1 LKDLPMVD
9 SADEDV
15 DYGKQS
21 RTALRGLLIIA
32 VIAVMYFARD
42 FLLPV
47 VLATFIA
54 LTLRPAVRFLAKHH
68 VPPWL
73 SATLLLVVL
82 VTGGLSAGYMLSWQ
96 VSAWI
101 DQAPQLTQA
110 FVEKFRGLRPWLD
123 AFADLSDKLQDV
135 SAATGDTAVQEVV
148 VRQPVLPAWLVLI
161 TWYPLQLAITL
172 VATLVIAVFLMASGD
187 LFYEKLVRVLPTL
200 TDRKR
205 ALHIVYDIET
215 AVSTY
220 VLTLTAINA
229 GLGIAV
235 ALTFHALGMPA
246 PYLWG
251 LLTFFFNFI
260 PYVGAVAGV
269 ILSAFMAI
277 VTFDSL
283 GYALLIPLAFASWS
297 LLEAELV
304 NPLILSRRL
313 QMNAVAILL
322 SLAFWA
328 WLWGIAGAA
337 IAVPVLVTIKVFCDH
352 VDGLSGLGEFL
363 SERQPVKNG
372 EAETELASNN
382 VKQIE

>member
-1 LKDLPMVD
+1 MVD
-9 SADEDV
+9 SAHEDAN
-15 DYGKQS
+15 YGKQS

-32 VIAVMYFARD
+32 IIAVMYFARD

-54 LTLRPAVRFLAKHH
+54 LTLRPAVRLLAKHH

-73 SATLLLVVL
+73 SATLLLIVL

-96 VSAWI
+96 VSTWI

-123 AFADLSDKLQDV
+123 AVAHVTDRIQD
-135 SAATGDTAVQEVV
+135 AAAAPSGTPAQEVV
-148 VRQPVLPAWLVLI
+148 VREPVLPTWLVLI

-205 ALHIVYDIET
+205 ALRIVYELET
-215 AVSTY
+215 EVSTY
-220 VLTLTAINA
+220 VLTLAAINA

-235 ALTFHALGMPA
+235 AVTFHALGMPS

-251 LLTFFFNFI
+251 LLTFFLNFI
-260 PYVGAVAGV
+260 PYVGAVTGV
-269 ILSAFMAI
+269 ALSAFMAI

-283 GYALLIPLAFASWS
+283 SYALLIPLAFASWS
-297 LLEAELV
+297 LLESELV

-328 WLWGIAGAA
+328 WLWGITGAA

-352 VDGLSGLGEFL
+352 VEGLSGLGEFL
-363 SERQPVKNG
+363 SERQPVRNG
-372 EAETELASNN
+372 ATEGELASND